1 MIVGIIYVEQ
11 GQRRIP
17 IQFAKRVRGRK
28 VMGGQSTY
36 IPLKVNSAGVIPVI
50 FATSV
55 LFFPA
60 LIATSL
66 PQDNN
71 ITAGNSSNVF
81 LNNIFINPDTDFL
94 NIYASIN
101 AEVGPS
107 NSQTFTFDIDCPCI
121 DSLYVQNIT
130 LCHGET
136 YLFQSNIYAEEGS
149 YIDTLTSF
157 NGCDSI
163 ININH

>member
-66 PQDNN
+66 P
-71 ITAGNSSNVF
+71 
-81 LNNIFINPDTDFL
+81 PR
-94 NIYASIN
+94 
-101 AEVGPS
+101 
-107 NSQTFTFDIDCPCI
+107 
-121 DSLYVQNIT
+121 
-130 LCHGET
+130 
-136 YLFQSNIYAEEGS
+136 
-149 YIDTLTSF
+149 
-157 NGCDSI
+157 
-163 ININH
+163 